1 MYLDQ
6 TTNTINFRQVTAEI
20 PPFKVNKLDIMYKKR
35 QTRETNVNQI
45 IIEGDRE
52 DIMKNLDISK
62 NVGSMLSCKILFSIS
77 LNQKSDKYVKP

>member
-1 MYLDQ
+1 
-6 TTNTINFRQVTAEI
+6 
-20 PPFKVNKLDIMYKKR
+20 MYKKR

-62 NVGSMLSCKILFSIS
+62 NIGSMLSCKDFVF
-77 LNQKSDKYVKP
+77 NFFKPEV